1 MAFLTRR
8 ARQMLGAGR
17 RNDSA
22 AAQTE
27 AYRILRTNVMVAL
40 GAMSQPTVL
49 VTSAHANEGKTSATA
64 NLAAALASAGHN
76 VGLVD
81 FDLRHP
87 DLHRWFNGQHEV
99 GVTDVLLGRR
109 PLQECLQ
116 YREVDTGI
124 ADTTGGIYLLATGPS
139 VERPTELL
147 STSAT
152 AQLLEELL
160 DYKPDQPKAQ
170 SREMDMV
177 LIDAPPVL
185 PVADALV
192 IGRQVAGA
200 LLVVEAGKTPIGAV
214 QQAKNALTRN
224 QTRLLG
230 VIMNGRSSDLDSGFG
245 YGYGYGYGNEPD
257 GGDPQRH
264 M

>member
-1 MAFLTRR
+1 MRMSFLARR
-8 ARQMLGAGR
+8 ARGVLRSAR
-17 RNDSA
+17 RDDSA
-22 AAQTE
+22 AAQAE
-27 AYRILRTNVMVAL
+27 AYRILRTNVAVAL
-40 GAMSQPTVL
+40 GAMSQPTVV
-49 VTSAHANEGKTSATA
+49 VTSAYAHEGKTSITA
-64 NLAAALASAGHN
+64 NLAASLASAGHN

-87 DLHRWFNGQHEV
+87 DLHSWFNATHEV

-109 PLQECLQ
+109 SLHECLQ

-124 ADTTGGIYLLATGPS
+124 ANTTGGIYLLSTGAP
-139 VERPTELL
+139 VQRPTELL

-152 AQLLEELL
+152 AKLLEDLVE
-160 DYKPDQPKAQ
+160 YKPDKPGAQ

-177 LIDAPPVL
+177 LIDTPPVL

-192 IGRQVAGA
+192 VGRLASGA
-200 LLVVEAGKTPIGAV
+200 LLVVEGGKTPIGAV

-230 VIMNGRSSDLDSGFG
+230 VIMNGRSSDLEQGLG
-245 YGYGYGYGNEPD
+245 YGYGYGDEP
-257 GGDPQRH
+257 GEAGQQG
-264 M
+264 